1 MNRVVKVFWAVALT
15 LSVAGCATEENVSK
29 PKPKPKPSA
38 KKAPVAVV
46 SSINESIDFKLPD
59 SYKKLSSEER
69 RRKAQVF
76 LELAKDY
83 KDKHDQEKQV
93 ESATL
98 AIKLNPMLAEAYLLR
113 GKALYQSAYGDDRA
127 ALEDLKKAT
136 ELDPNLP
143 DAYQYLGRLYDSQK
157 EYELA
162 VAAYDKAI
170 IANRHDR
177 DSRTMKASDLRTLGR
192 VGEAIDVYTGI
203 MQEFPRKS
211 QPYLQRGELYEYLQQ
226 YDKALADYSIAADM
240 KESEKDLGSTQ
251 PFRARAKLY
260 SKLNRSRDAIGDF
273 DQILKR
279 DPYDEESLRLRALEY
294 LKLGDEPKALADLN
308 RSIELAP
315 DYGRASYEA
324 RAKIFKR
331 QGKQALAD
339 ADLKKASSIKAK
351 PAEVPIYS
359 IKREK

>member
-1 MNRVVKVFWAVALT
+1 MKTVVNVAWVVALT
-15 LSVAGCATEENVSK
+15 LSVAGCVTEETVST
-29 PKPKPKPSA
+29 PTPSA
-38 KKAPVAVV
+38 KKAPIAVA
-46 SSINESIDFKLPD
+46 SSINENVDFKLPA
-59 SYKKLSSEER
+59 SYLKLAPEAR

-76 LELAKDY
+76 LKLAKDY

-98 AIKLNPMLAEAYLLR
+98 AIKLDPKLAEAYFLR
-113 GKALYQSAYGDDRA
+113 GKALYQSAYGDDLA
-127 ALEDLKKAT
+127 ALADLKRAS

-143 DAYQYLGRLYDSQK
+143 DVHQYLGRLYDSQK

-162 VAAYDKAI
+162 IAAYDKAI
-170 IANRHDR
+170 KADRHDR

-203 MQEFPRKS
+203 MREFPTKS
-211 QPYLQRGELYEYLQQ
+211 QPYLQRGELYEYLRQ
-226 YDKALADYSIAADM
+226 YEKALADYSKAAEM
-240 KESEKDLGSTQ
+240 KESENDFGSTQ

-260 SKLNRSRDAIGDF
+260 SKLNRSREAISDF

-279 DPYDEESLRLRALEY
+279 DLYDEESLRLRALEY
-294 LKLGDEPKALADLN
+294 LKIGEEAKALADLN

-315 DYGRASYEA
+315 EYGRASYEA
-324 RAKIFKR
+324 RAKIYKR

-339 ADLKKASSIKAK
+339 ADLKKASSIKAR
-351 PAEVPIYS
+351 PAEIPIYS
-359 IKREK
+359 INRE